1 MQLNKSQGKYANTF
15 VLYIHVA
22 PALLSRICLYDGV
35 SIFRGTRVTPQ
46 PVVTLCGSEVPE
58 PISVFGPMLLNF
70 YTDSHIAGFGFQA
83 RYRTIGKCP
92 CPVLR

>member
-1 MQLNKSQGKYANTF
+1 

-35 SIFRGTRVTPQ
+35 SIFRGTRVTPH
-46 PVVTLCGSEVPE
+46 PVITLCGSEVPE

-92 CPVLR
+92 CPV